1 MASFSSAAF
10 DTNAFSVNAWD
21 FGTPIPPAPTGTTGG
36 GVRKHYVRIN
46 LRDGKREDLAEM
58 LKATLRE
65 RYPEPVIVP
74 VPAAE
79 KPRRFTVKHQAKNA
93 EVAADAIAAMEI
105 EMAQETRRRIQRYN
119 EQILQ
124 LIALAVQ
131 DDT

>member
-10 DTNAFSVNAWD
+10 SQNAFSVNAWD
-21 FGTPIPPAPTGTTGG
+21 FGTPIPTGG
-36 GVRKHYVRIN
+36 GGVKKHYVRIN

-79 KPRRFTVKHQAKNA
+79 KPRRFTVKQQAKNA

-105 EMAQETRRRIQRYN
+105 EMAQETRRKVQRYN

-124 LIALAVQ
+124 LIALVLENDA
-131 DDT
+131 